1 MESSMGMTEGEK
13 RAFQPVARV
22 ETGVPKDQIAISDMA
37 VEGARAAL
45 AKRGTPKA
53 AIRAGIRGG
62 GCSGFNYVIEF
73 DDEAPRPNDR
83 VYDMDGRPAEGDQPA
98 REPVR
103 FFVDRKSMLY
113 LGGSVLDF
121 EKKLMSQGFK
131 FKNPQEASKCGC
143 GGSFTVS

>member
-1 MESSMGMTEGEK
+1 MEPGVTANEMSEGEK
-13 RAFQPVARV
+13 RAFQPVDKI
-22 ETGVPKDQIAISDMA
+22 ETNVPKNTIGISASA
-37 VEGARAAL
+37 VEAGRAAL
-45 AKRGTPKA
+45 AKRGTPKS

-73 DDEAPRPNDR
+73 DDDPPRANDR
-83 VYDMDGRPAEGDQPA
+83 VYELGGEDGKES
-98 REPVR
+98 VR
-103 FFVDRKSMLY
+103 FHVDKKSIIY

-131 FKNPQEASKCGC
+131 FRNPQEVSKCGC

>member
-1 MESSMGMTEGEK
+1 MGMSEGEK
-13 RAFQPVARV
+13 RAFQPVAKI
-22 ETGVPKDQIAISDMA
+22 ETGIPKDRIAISDAA
-37 VEGARAAL
+37 VEAARAAL
-45 AKRGTPKA
+45 AKRGTPRS

-73 DDEAPRPNDR
+73 DDEAPRANDI
-83 VYDMDGRPAEGDQPA
+83 VYEMDAAPAEGDQPA

-103 FFVDRKSMLY
+103 FFVDKKSILY

-131 FKNPQEASKCGC
+131 FKNPHEASKCGC

>member
-1 MESSMGMTEGEK
+1 MGMSEGEK
-13 RAFQPVARV
+13 RAFQPVAKV
-22 ETGVPKDQIAISDMA
+22 ETGIPKDRIAISDAA
-37 VEGARAAL
+37 VEAARAAL
-45 AKRGTPKA
+45 ARRGTPRS

-73 DDEAPRPNDR
+73 DDDAPRANDI
-83 VYDMDGRPAEGDQPA
+83 VYEMDGGEGK
-98 REPVR
+98 EPVR
-103 FFVDRKSMLY
+103 FFVDKKSILY

>member
-1 MESSMGMTEGEK
+1 MESSTMGMTEGEK
-13 RAFQPVARV
+13 RAFQPVAKV
-22 ETGVPKDQIAISDMA
+22 DTGVPKDRIAISDAA
-37 VEGARAAL
+37 VEAARAAL
-45 AKRGTPKA
+45 ARRGTPGS

-73 DDEAPRPNDR
+73 DDDPPRANDII
-83 VYDMDGRPAEGDQPA
+83 YEMDGGEDRA
-98 REPVR
+98 PVR
-103 FFVDRKSMLY
+103 FLVDKKSMLY

-131 FKNPQEASKCGC
+131 FKNPHEASKCGC

>member
-1 MESSMGMTEGEK
+1 MGMSEGEK
-13 RAFQPVARV
+13 RAFQPVAKI
-22 ETGVPKDQIAISDMA
+22 ETGIPKDRIAISDAA
-37 VEGARAAL
+37 VEAARAAL
-45 AKRGTPKA
+45 AKRGTPRS

-73 DDEAPRPNDR
+73 DDEAPRANDI
-83 VYDMDGRPAEGDQPA
+83 VYEMDGGEGK
-98 REPVR
+98 EPVR
-103 FFVDRKSMLY
+103 FFVDKKSILY